1 MFRKKT
7 VYLQPERKGNRHGSP
22 WRTTR
27 FLLKGQSDANG
38 CWCALPFPLIIG
50 PLTKTSSRKALMRFE
65 CFSLPINL
73 QKQHIIKMKK
83 SIFLLTLAFIGGVL
97 GMQAQTGG
105 ISREMLQQMRLQ
117 NHMTASD
124 RAIRN
129 AVANVD
135 VNKLAVSA
143 DAAANFDTA
152 FSNRVT
158 TIGIT
163 DQKRSGRCWLFSGL
177 NVLRAQAMHKHNLPE
192 TYFSQIYLFF
202 YDQLE
207 KSNLFLQS
215 IIDTRALPLDDRH
228 VEWLLKNPLSDGGT
242 YTGVADLVM
251 KYGLVPQNVMPE
263 NHVSNNTIQMATLL
277 KLKLREFGMELRAM
291 PSKTSDAAF
300 EQRKQAMLSEIYHI
314 LTIAYGEP
322 VTSFTWTRKN
332 AKGEM
337 QETKTYTPQEFYQ
350 YLLGEDLNAN
360 YVMLMND
367 PSRDYYQ
374 VYEIEN
380 DRHLY
385 DGHNWLYVN
394 LPMDDI
400 KEVAIKSI
408 KANMAMYFS
417 CDVGKFLNSENGLL
431 DVNNYDYGSLL
442 GTTFGM
448 DKKMRIQT
456 FASGSSHAMTLTA
469 VDLDKNGKPRKW
481 LVENSWGPTYGYK
494 GNLIMTDEWFDAYMF
509 RVVVNKRFVSAK
521 ILNVLQQKSVMLPPW
536 DPMFAEDE

>member
-1 MFRKKT
+1 
-7 VYLQPERKGNRHGSP
+7 
-22 WRTTR
+22 
-27 FLLKGQSDANG
+27 
-38 CWCALPFPLIIG
+38 
-50 PLTKTSSRKALMRFE
+50 
-65 CFSLPINL
+65 
-73 QKQHIIKMKK
+73 MKK

-263 NHVSNNTIQMATLL
+263 NHVSNNTTQMATLL